1 MIRAHVLSNCNPKFW
16 RFNRF
21 SKMENRSKRVK
32 DLNDD
37 LRNFIKAGSIIP
49 SLKSA
54 IDEGRSS

>member
-1 MIRAHVLSNCNPKFW
+1 
-16 RFNRF
+16 
-21 SKMENRSKRVK
+21 MENRSKRVK